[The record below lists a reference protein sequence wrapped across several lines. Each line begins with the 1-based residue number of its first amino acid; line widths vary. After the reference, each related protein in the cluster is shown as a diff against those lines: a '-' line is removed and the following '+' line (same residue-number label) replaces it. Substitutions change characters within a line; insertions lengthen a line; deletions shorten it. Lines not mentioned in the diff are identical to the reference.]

1 MDSKQLPL
9 DEAVGEAADKAA
21 EDGHTSGAID
31 DEIDGETADAP
42 EWSRVHCERLDA
54 ADPLAEH
61 RASFRLPTGVIYL
74 DGNSLGPLPASTEAR
89 VATVIASQWGD
100 GLIGSWN
107 SAGWMEL
114 PRRVGEKIASLIGA
128 HGDEVVAA
136 DSTSVNLF
144 KVLAAALHLRPDRR
158 TILSERGN
166 FPTDLYIAQ
175 GLIATL
181 GHGYRLQLAERAEIE
196 SLLASDSL
204 GPDVAV
210 TMLTQVDYRSGSR
223 LDMARIT
230 ALAHEAGSLTIWD
243 LAHSAGAF
251 VVDLNGA
258 HADFAV
264 GCGYKYLNGG
274 PGAPAFLFV
283 ARRHHDRFS
292 QPLSGWMGH
301 ERPFDFAAEYT
312 PSPGVARYL
321 CGTPSVL
328 ALAAL
333 DEALDLLLATQ
344 PNGGLAALEKK
355 AAMLTQC
362 FIDLVEEECQEFGMS
377 LITPRGASR
386 RGNQASFALEDG
398 NQAYAVVQAL
408 IARGVVGDFR
418 APNILR
424 FGFAPIFLRFVD
436 AWDAAEHVAEV
447 LQTREWDQPR
457 FLQRQAVT

>member
-1 MDSKQLPL
+1 MEST
-9 DEAVGEAADKAA
+9 EVEAAWTRA
-21 EDGHTSGAID
+21 E
-31 DEIDGETADAP
+31 
-42 EWSRVHCERLDA
+42 CERLDA
-54 ADPLAEH
+54 ADPLAVH
-61 RASFRLPTGVIYL
+61 RSRFRLPPGLIYL
-74 DGNSLGPLPASTEAR
+74 DGNSLGPLPLSTQAR
-89 VATVIASQWGD
+89 VASVIAQEWGD

-107 SAGWMEL
+107 SAGWIGL
-114 PRRVGEKIASLIGA
+114 PQRVGAKIASLVGA
-128 HGDEVVAA
+128 REDEVVAA

-144 KVLAAALHLRPDRR
+144 KVLAAALRLRPDRR

-181 GHGYRLQLAERAEIE
+181 GQGYRLELVDRDEIE
-196 SLLASDSL
+196 SALSADSL

-210 TMLTQVDYRSGSR
+210 TMLTQVDYRIGSR

-230 ALAHEAGSLTIWD
+230 ALAHEAGALTIWD

-251 VVDLNGA
+251 PVDLNGA
-258 HADFAV
+258 RADFAV

-283 ARRHHDRFS
+283 AGAHQDRFS

-301 ERPFDFAAEYT
+301 ARPFEFTPEYAPAT
-312 PSPGVARYL
+312 GVSRYL

-328 ALAAL
+328 ALSAL
-333 DEALDLLLATQ
+333 DEGLDALIATQ
-344 PNGGLAALEKK
+344 SQGGLAALERK
-355 AAMLTQC
+355 AGLLTQC
-362 FIDLVEEECQEFGMS
+362 FIDQVEDSCADYGLSLV
-377 LITPRGASR
+377 TPRQAGQ
-386 RGNQASFALEDG
+386 RGNQVSFAMENGD
-398 NQAYAVVQAL
+398 QAHAVVQAL

-418 APNILR
+418 APDILR
-424 FGFAPIFLRFVD
+424 FGFAPLYLRLVD